1 MEAAPMEAWEL
12 KAGVEVILGSVNRVI
27 TLSDLARGLGSDER
41 AAEDALRDFE
51 ADLSAA
57 DRGFQVRHRTHG
69 IRLESKPQFAA
80 LPQAAIPEWAP
91 RPISEQAIE
100 VVAIIAMKQPVSI
113 SDINAIRGIE
123 STATLQTLRDRK
135 LVARTAQ
142 LGPHREKY
150 WRTTPLFLETFG
162 VSSLDDLYK
171 EGALEKAFPS
181 MYSGVADDVD
191 QAEEVEPQPDAAT
204 SG

>member
-1 MEAAPMEAWEL
+1 MEAWEL
-12 KAGVEVILGSVNRVI
+12 KAGLEVILGSANREL
-27 TLSDLARGLGSDER
+27 TLSDLARGLGIDELGV
-41 AAEDALRDFE
+41 EDVLRDLE
-51 ADLSAA
+51 ADLAAA
-57 DRGFQVRHRTHG
+57 DRGWQIRHRAHG
-69 IRLESKPQFAA
+69 IRLESKPQFAG
-80 LPQAAIPEWAP
+80 LPKAAIPEWAP

-113 SDINAIRGIE
+113 SDINAIRGVE

-162 VSSLDDLYK
+162 LSSLDDLYK
-171 EGALEKAFPS
+171 EGALQRAFPS
-181 MYSGVADDVD
+181 MYVGVEADDDDGD
-191 QAEEVEPQPDAAT
+191 QAADGESQPSPASAE
-204 SG
+204 

>member
-1 MEAAPMEAWEL
+1 MEAWEL
-12 KAGVEVILGSVNRVI
+12 KAGLEVILGSANRAL
-27 TLSDLARGLGSDER
+27 TLSDLARGLGIDEMGV
-41 AAEDALRDFE
+41 EDVLRDLE
-51 ADLSAA
+51 ADLAAA
-57 DRGFQVRHRTHG
+57 DRGWQIRHRADG

-80 LPQAAIPEWAP
+80 LPKAAIPEWAP

-113 SDINAIRGIE
+113 SDINAIRGVE

-162 VSSLDDLYK
+162 LSSLDDLYK

-181 MYSGVADDVD
+181 MYVGVEADDDDVD
-191 QAEEVEPQPDAAT
+191 QAADGEPQPSPASAE
-204 SG
+204 

>member
-1 MEAAPMEAWEL
+1 MEAWEL
-12 KAGVEVILGSVNRVI
+12 KAGLEVLLGSANRAL
-27 TLSDLARGLGSDER
+27 TLSDLARGLGIDEL
-41 AAEDALRDFE
+41 AVEDVLRDLE
-51 ADLSAA
+51 ADLAAA
-57 DRGFQVRHRTHG
+57 DRGWQIRHRAHG
-69 IRLESKPQFAA
+69 IRLESKPQFAG
-80 LPQAAIPEWAP
+80 LPKAAIPEWAP

-113 SDINAIRGIE
+113 SDINAIRGVE

-162 VSSLDDLYK
+162 LSTLDDLYK
-171 EGALEKAFPS
+171 EGALQRAFPS
-181 MYSGVADDVD
+181 MYVGVEADDDDGD
-191 QAEEVEPQPDAAT
+191 QAADGESQPSPASAE
-204 SG
+204 

>member
-1 MEAAPMEAWEL
+1 MEAWEL
-12 KAGVEVILGSVNRVI
+12 KAGLEVILGSANRAL
-27 TLSDLARGLGSDER
+27 TLSDLARGLGIDEL
-41 AAEDALRDFE
+41 AVEDVLRDLE
-51 ADLSAA
+51 ADLAAA
-57 DRGFQVRHRTHG
+57 DRGWQVRHRAHG

-80 LPQAAIPEWAP
+80 LPKAAIPEWAP

-113 SDINAIRGIE
+113 SDINAIRNVE

-150 WRTTPLFLETFG
+150 WRTTPFFLETFG
-162 VSSLDDLYK
+162 LSSLDDLYK
-171 EGALEKAFPS
+171 EGALEKTFPS
-181 MYSGVADDVD
+181 MYVGVEADDDEVD
-191 QAEEVEPQPDAAT
+191 QAADGESQPSPAT
-204 SG
+204 AE

>member
-1 MEAAPMEAWEL
+1 MEAWEL
-12 KAGVEVILGSVNRVI
+12 KAGLEVILGSANREL
-27 TLSDLARGLGSDER
+27 TLSDLARGLGIDELGV
-41 AAEDALRDFE
+41 EDVLRDLE
-51 ADLSAA
+51 ADLAAA
-57 DRGFQVRHRTHG
+57 DRGWQVRHRAHG

-80 LPQAAIPEWAP
+80 LPKAAIPEWAP

-113 SDINAIRGIE
+113 SDINAIRGVE

-162 VSSLDDLYK
+162 LSSLDDLYN

-181 MYSGVADDVD
+181 MYVGVEAEDDDVD
-191 QAEEVEPQPDAAT
+191 QAEDGEFQPSPAT
-204 SG
+204 SE

>member
-1 MEAAPMEAWEL
+1 MEAWEL
-12 KAGVEVILGSVNRVI
+12 KAGLEVILGSANREL
-27 TLSDLARGLGSDER
+27 TLSDLSRGLGIDELGV
-41 AAEDALRDFE
+41 EDVLRDLE
-51 ADLSAA
+51 ADLAAA
-57 DRGFQVRHRTHG
+57 DRGWQVRHRAHG

-80 LPQAAIPEWAP
+80 LPKAAIPEWAP

-113 SDINAIRGIE
+113 SDINAIRGVE

-162 VSSLDDLYK
+162 LSSLDDLYK
-171 EGALEKAFPS
+171 EGALEKTFPS
-181 MYSGVADDVD
+181 MYVGVEADDDDVD
-191 QAEEVEPQPDAAT
+191 QTADGEPQPSPASAE
-204 SG
+204 

>member
-1 MEAAPMEAWEL
+1 MEAWEL
-12 KAGVEVILGSVNRVI
+12 KAGVEVILGSVNRAI

-80 LPQAAIPEWAP
+80 LPKAAIPEWAP
-91 RPISEQAIE
+91 RPISDQAIE

-113 SDINAIRGIE
+113 SEINEIRGIE

-171 EGALEKAFPS
+171 DGALEKAFPS

-204 SG
+204 SE

>member
-1 MEAAPMEAWEL
+1 
-12 KAGVEVILGSVNRVI
+12 
-27 TLSDLARGLGSDER
+27 LSDLARGLGIDEL
-41 AAEDALRDFE
+41 AVEDVLRDLE
-51 ADLSAA
+51 ADLAAA
-57 DRGFQVRHRTHG
+57 DRGWQIRHRAHG
-69 IRLESKPQFAA
+69 IRLESKPQFAG
-80 LPQAAIPEWAP
+80 LPKAAIPEWAP

-113 SDINAIRGIE
+113 SDINAIRGVE

-162 VSSLDDLYK
+162 LSSLDDLYK
-171 EGALEKAFPS
+171 EGALQRAFPS
-181 MYSGVADDVD
+181 MYVGVEADDDDGD
-191 QAEEVEPQPDAAT
+191 QAADGESQPSPASAE
-204 SG
+204 

>member
-1 MEAAPMEAWEL
+1 MEAWEL
-12 KAGVEVILGSVNRVI
+12 KAGLEVILGSANRAL
-27 TLSDLARGLGSDER
+27 TLSDLARGLRIDEL
-41 AAEDALRDFE
+41 AVEDVLRDLE
-51 ADLSAA
+51 ADLAAA
-57 DRGFQVRHRTHG
+57 DRGWQVRHRAHG

-80 LPQAAIPEWAP
+80 LPKAAIPEWAP
-91 RPISEQAIE
+91 RQISEQAIE

-113 SDINAIRGIE
+113 SDINAIRGVE

-162 VSSLDDLYK
+162 LSSLDDLYK

-181 MYSGVADDVD
+181 MYVGVEAEDDDVD
-191 QAEEVEPQPDAAT
+191 QAEDGESQPSPAT
-204 SG
+204 SE

>member
-1 MEAAPMEAWEL
+1 MEAWEL
-12 KAGVEVILGSVNRVI
+12 KAGLEVILGSANREL
-27 TLSDLARGLGSDER
+27 TLSDLARGLGIDELGV
-41 AAEDALRDFE
+41 EDVLRDLE
-51 ADLSAA
+51 ADLAAA
-57 DRGFQVRHRTHG
+57 DRGWQVRHRAHG

-80 LPQAAIPEWAP
+80 LPKAAIPEWAP

-113 SDINAIRGIE
+113 SDINAIRGVE

-150 WRTTPLFLETFG
+150 WRTTPFFLETFG
-162 VSSLDDLYK
+162 LSSLDDLYK
-171 EGALEKAFPS
+171 EGALEKTFPS
-181 MYSGVADDVD
+181 MYVGVEADDDEVD
-191 QAEEVEPQPDAAT
+191 QAADGESQPSPAT
-204 SG
+204 AE

>member
-1 MEAAPMEAWEL
+1 MEAWEL
-12 KAGVEVILGSVNRVI
+12 KAGLEVILGSANREL
-27 TLSDLARGLGSDER
+27 TLSDLARGLGIDELGV
-41 AAEDALRDFE
+41 EDVLRDLE
-51 ADLSAA
+51 ADLAAA
-57 DRGFQVRHRTHG
+57 DRGWQIRHRAQG

-80 LPQAAIPEWAP
+80 LPKAAIPEWAP

-113 SDINAIRGIE
+113 SDINAIRGVE

-162 VSSLDDLYK
+162 LSSLDDLYK

-181 MYSGVADDVD
+181 MYVGVEAEDDDVD
-191 QAEEVEPQPDAAT
+191 QAEDGESQPSPAT
-204 SG
+204 SE

>member
-1 MEAAPMEAWEL
+1 MEAWEL
-12 KAGVEVILGSVNRVI
+12 KAGLEVILGSANREL
-27 TLSDLARGLGSDER
+27 TLSDLARGLGIDELGV
-41 AAEDALRDFE
+41 EDVLRDLE
-51 ADLSAA
+51 ADLAAA
-57 DRGFQVRHRTHG
+57 DRGWQVRHRAHG

-80 LPQAAIPEWAP
+80 LPKAAIPEWAP

-113 SDINAIRGIE
+113 SDINAIRGVE

-162 VSSLDDLYK
+162 LSSLDDLYK
-171 EGALEKAFPS
+171 EGALEKTFPS
-181 MYSGVADDVD
+181 MYVGVEAEDDDVD
-191 QAEEVEPQPDAAT
+191 QAADGESQPSPASAE
-204 SG
+204 

>member
-1 MEAAPMEAWEL
+1 M
-12 KAGVEVILGSVNRVI
+12 ILGSVNRAI

-80 LPQAAIPEWAP
+80 LPKAAIPEWAP

-150 WRTTPLFLETFG
+150 WRTTPLFLESFG
-162 VSSLDDLYK
+162 LSSLDDLYK
-171 EGALEKAFPS
+171 DGALEKAFPS

-191 QAEEVEPQPDAAT
+191 QAEEGEPQPDAAT
-204 SG
+204 SE

>member
-1 MEAAPMEAWEL
+1 MEAWEL
-12 KAGVEVILGSVNRVI
+12 KAGLEVILGSANREL
-27 TLSDLARGLGSDER
+27 TLSDLARGLGIDELGV
-41 AAEDALRDFE
+41 EDVLRDLE
-51 ADLSAA
+51 ADLAAA
-57 DRGFQVRHRTHG
+57 DRGWQVRHRAHG

-80 LPQAAIPEWAP
+80 LPKAAIPEWAP

-113 SDINAIRGIE
+113 SDINAIRGVE

-162 VSSLDDLYK
+162 LSSLDDLYK
-171 EGALEKAFPS
+171 EGALEKTFPS
-181 MYSGVADDVD
+181 MYVGVEADDDDGD
-191 QAEEVEPQPDAAT
+191 QAADGESQPSPAT
-204 SG
+204 SE

>member
-1 MEAAPMEAWEL
+1 MEAWEL
-12 KAGVEVILGSVNRVI
+12 KAGLEVILGSANREL
-27 TLSDLARGLGSDER
+27 TLSDLARGLGIDELGV
-41 AAEDALRDFE
+41 EDVLRDLE
-51 ADLSAA
+51 ADLAAA
-57 DRGFQVRHRTHG
+57 DRGWQVRHRAHG

-80 LPQAAIPEWAP
+80 LPKAAIPEWAP

-113 SDINAIRGIE
+113 SDINAIRGVE

-162 VSSLDDLYK
+162 LSSLDDLYK
-171 EGALEKAFPS
+171 EGALEKTFPS
-181 MYSGVADDVD
+181 MYVGVEADDDDVD
-191 QAEEVEPQPDAAT
+191 QAEDGESQPFPAT
-204 SG
+204 SE

>member
-1 MEAAPMEAWEL
+1 MEAWEL
-12 KAGVEVILGSVNRVI
+12 KAGLEVILGSANREL
-27 TLSDLARGLGSDER
+27 TLSDLARGLGIDELGV
-41 AAEDALRDFE
+41 EDVLRDLE
-51 ADLSAA
+51 ADLAAA
-57 DRGFQVRHRTHG
+57 DRGWQIRHRAHG

-80 LPQAAIPEWAP
+80 LPKAAIPEWAP

-113 SDINAIRGIE
+113 SDINAIRGVE

-162 VSSLDDLYK
+162 LSSLDDLYK
-171 EGALEKAFPS
+171 EGALEKTFPS
-181 MYSGVADDVD
+181 MYVGVEADDDDVD
-191 QAEEVEPQPDAAT
+191 QAEDGESQPSPAT
-204 SG
+204 SE

>member
-1 MEAAPMEAWEL
+1 MEAWEL
-12 KAGVEVILGSVNRVI
+12 KAGLEVILGSANRELA
-27 TLSDLARGLGSDER
+27 LSDLARGLGIDELGV
-41 AAEDALRDFE
+41 EDVLRDLE
-51 ADLSAA
+51 ADLAAA
-57 DRGFQVRHRTHG
+57 DRGWQVRHRAHG

-80 LPQAAIPEWAP
+80 LPKAAIPEWAP

-113 SDINAIRGIE
+113 SDINAIRGVE

-162 VSSLDDLYK
+162 LSSLDDLYK
-171 EGALEKAFPS
+171 EGAFEKTFPS
-181 MYSGVADDVD
+181 MYVGVEADDDDVD
-191 QAEEVEPQPDAAT
+191 QAEDGESQPSPAT
-204 SG
+204 SE

>member
-1 MEAAPMEAWEL
+1 M
-12 KAGVEVILGSVNRVI
+12 
-27 TLSDLARGLGSDER
+27 
-41 AAEDALRDFE
+41 
-51 ADLSAA
+51 
-57 DRGFQVRHRTHG
+57 
-69 IRLESKPQFAA
+69 
-80 LPQAAIPEWAP
+80 
-91 RPISEQAIE
+91 
-100 VVAIIAMKQPVSI
+100 VAIIAMKQPVSI
-113 SDINAIRGIE
+113 SEINEIRGIE

-162 VSSLDDLYK
+162 VGSLDDLYK
-171 EGALEKAFPS
+171 DVALEKAFPS

>member
-1 MEAAPMEAWEL
+1 MEAWEL
-12 KAGVEVILGSVNRVI
+12 KAGLEVILGSANREL
-27 TLSDLARGLGSDER
+27 TLSDLARGLGIDELGV
-41 AAEDALRDFE
+41 EDVLRDLE
-51 ADLSAA
+51 ADLAAA
-57 DRGFQVRHRTHG
+57 DRGWQIRHRAHG

-80 LPQAAIPEWAP
+80 LPKAAIPEWAP

-113 SDINAIRGIE
+113 SDINAIRNVE

-162 VSSLDDLYK
+162 LSSLDDLYK

-181 MYSGVADDVD
+181 MYVGVEADDDDGD
-191 QAEEVEPQPDAAT
+191 QAADGESQPSPASAE
-204 SG
+204 

>member
-1 MEAAPMEAWEL
+1 MEAWEL
-12 KAGVEVILGSVNRVI
+12 KAGLEVILGSANREL
-27 TLSDLARGLGSDER
+27 TLSDLARGLGIDEL
-41 AAEDALRDFE
+41 AVEDVLRDLE
-51 ADLSAA
+51 ADLAAA
-57 DRGFQVRHRTHG
+57 DRGWQVRHRAHG

-80 LPQAAIPEWAP
+80 LPKAAIPEWAP

-113 SDINAIRGIE
+113 SDINAIRGVE

-150 WRTTPLFLETFG
+150 WRTTPLFLDTFG
-162 VSSLDDLYK
+162 LSSLDDLYK
-171 EGALEKAFPS
+171 EGALEKTFPS
-181 MYSGVADDVD
+181 MYVGVEAEDDDVD
-191 QAEEVEPQPDAAT
+191 QAADGESQPSPSSAE
-204 SG
+204 

>member
-1 MEAAPMEAWEL
+1 MEAWEL
-12 KAGVEVILGSVNRVI
+12 KAGLEVILGSANREL
-27 TLSDLARGLGSDER
+27 TLSDLARGLGIDEL
-41 AAEDALRDFE
+41 AVEDVLRDLE
-51 ADLSAA
+51 ADLAAA
-57 DRGFQVRHRTHG
+57 DRGWQIRHRAHG
-69 IRLESKPQFAA
+69 IRLESKPQFAG
-80 LPQAAIPEWAP
+80 LPKAAIPEWAP

-113 SDINAIRGIE
+113 SDINAIRGVE

-162 VSSLDDLYK
+162 LSSLDDLYK
-171 EGALEKAFPS
+171 EGALEKTFPS
-181 MYSGVADDVD
+181 MYVGVEADDDDVD
-191 QAEEVEPQPDAAT
+191 QAADDEPQPSPASAE
-204 SG
+204 

>member
-1 MEAAPMEAWEL
+1 MEAWEL
-12 KAGVEVILGSVNRVI
+12 KAGLEVILGSANREL
-27 TLSDLARGLGSDER
+27 TLSDLARGLGIDELGV
-41 AAEDALRDFE
+41 EDVLRDLE
-51 ADLSAA
+51 ADLAAA
-57 DRGFQVRHRTHG
+57 DRGWQIRHRARG

-80 LPQAAIPEWAP
+80 LPKAAIPEWAP

-113 SDINAIRGIE
+113 SDINAIRGVE

-162 VSSLDDLYK
+162 LSSLDDLYK
-171 EGALEKAFPS
+171 EGALEKTFPS
-181 MYSGVADDVD
+181 MYVGVEAEDDDVD
-191 QAEEVEPQPDAAT
+191 QAEDGESQPSPSSAE
-204 SG
+204 

>member
-1 MEAAPMEAWEL
+1 MEAWEL
-12 KAGVEVILGSVNRVI
+12 KAGLEVILGSANREL
-27 TLSDLARGLGSDER
+27 TLSDLARGLRIDEL
-41 AAEDALRDFE
+41 AVEDVLRDLE
-51 ADLSAA
+51 ADLAAA
-57 DRGFQVRHRTHG
+57 DRGWQIRHRAQG

-80 LPQAAIPEWAP
+80 LPKAAIPEWAP

-113 SDINAIRGIE
+113 SDINAIRNVE

-162 VSSLDDLYK
+162 LSSLDDLYK
-171 EGALEKAFPS
+171 EGALQRAFPS
-181 MYSGVADDVD
+181 MYVGVEADDDDGD
-191 QAEEVEPQPDAAT
+191 QAADGESQPSPASAE
-204 SG
+204 

>member
-1 MEAAPMEAWEL
+1 MEAWEL
-12 KAGVEVILGSVNRVI
+12 KAGLEVILGSANREL
-27 TLSDLARGLGSDER
+27 TLSDLARGLGIDELGV
-41 AAEDALRDFE
+41 EDVLRDLE
-51 ADLSAA
+51 ADLAAA
-57 DRGFQVRHRTHG
+57 DRGWQIRHRVHG

-80 LPQAAIPEWAP
+80 LPKAAIPEWAP
-91 RPISEQAIE
+91 RQISEQAIE

-113 SDINAIRGIE
+113 SDINAIRGVE

-162 VSSLDDLYK
+162 LSSLDDLYR
-171 EGALEKAFPS
+171 EGALEKTFPS
-181 MYSGVADDVD
+181 MYVGVEADDDDVD
-191 QAEEVEPQPDAAT
+191 QAADDEPQPSPASAE
-204 SG
+204 

>member
-1 MEAAPMEAWEL
+1 MEAWEL
-12 KAGVEVILGSVNRVI
+12 KAGLEVILGSANREL
-27 TLSDLARGLGSDER
+27 TLSDLARGLGIDELGV
-41 AAEDALRDFE
+41 EDVLRDLE
-51 ADLSAA
+51 ADLAAA
-57 DRGFQVRHRTHG
+57 DRGWQVRHRAHG

-80 LPQAAIPEWAP
+80 LPKAAIPEWAP

-113 SDINAIRGIE
+113 SDINAIRGVE

-162 VSSLDDLYK
+162 LSSLDDLYK
-171 EGALEKAFPS
+171 EGALEKTFPS
-181 MYSGVADDVD
+181 MYVGVEADDDDVD
-191 QAEEVEPQPDAAT
+191 QAADGEPQPSPASAE
-204 SG
+204 

>member
-1 MEAAPMEAWEL
+1 MEAWEL
-12 KAGVEVILGSVNRVI
+12 KAGLEVILGSANREL
-27 TLSDLARGLGSDER
+27 TLSDLARGLGIDELGV
-41 AAEDALRDFE
+41 EDVLRDLE
-51 ADLSAA
+51 ADLAAA
-57 DRGFQVRHRTHG
+57 DRGWQIRHRAHG

-80 LPQAAIPEWAP
+80 LPKAAIPEWAP

-113 SDINAIRGIE
+113 SDINAIRGVE

-162 VSSLDDLYK
+162 LSSLDDLYK
-171 EGALEKAFPS
+171 EGALQRAFPS
-181 MYSGVADDVD
+181 MYVGVEADDDDGD
-191 QAEEVEPQPDAAT
+191 QAADGESQPSPASAE
-204 SG
+204 

>member
-1 MEAAPMEAWEL
+1 MEAWEL
-12 KAGVEVILGSVNRVI
+12 KAGLEVILGSANREL
-27 TLSDLARGLGSDER
+27 TLSDLARGLGIDELGV
-41 AAEDALRDFE
+41 EDVLRDLE
-51 ADLSAA
+51 ADLAAA
-57 DRGFQVRHRTHG
+57 DRGWQVRHRAHG

-80 LPQAAIPEWAP
+80 LPKAAIPEWAP

-113 SDINAIRGIE
+113 SDINAIRGVE

-162 VSSLDDLYK
+162 LSSLDDLYK
-171 EGALEKAFPS
+171 EGAFEKAFPS
-181 MYSGVADDVD
+181 MYVGVEADDDDGD
-191 QAEEVEPQPDAAT
+191 QAADGEPQPSPSSAE
-204 SG
+204 

>member
-1 MEAAPMEAWEL
+1 MEAWEL
-12 KAGVEVILGSVNRVI
+12 KAGLEVILGSANREL
-27 TLSDLARGLGSDER
+27 TLSDLARGLGIDELGV
-41 AAEDALRDFE
+41 EDVLRDLE
-51 ADLSAA
+51 ADLAAA
-57 DRGFQVRHRTHG
+57 DRGWQIRHRAHG

-80 LPQAAIPEWAP
+80 LPKAAIPEWAP

-113 SDINAIRGIE
+113 SDINAIRGVE

-150 WRTTPLFLETFG
+150 WRTTPFFLETFG
-162 VSSLDDLYK
+162 LSSLDDLYK

-181 MYSGVADDVD
+181 MYVGVEADDDDVAQTAD
-191 QAEEVEPQPDAAT
+191 GESQPSPASAE
-204 SG
+204 

>member
-1 MEAAPMEAWEL
+1 MEAWEL
-12 KAGVEVILGSVNRVI
+12 KAGLEVILGSANREL
-27 TLSDLARGLGSDER
+27 TLSDLARGLGIDELGV
-41 AAEDALRDFE
+41 EDVLRDLE
-51 ADLSAA
+51 ADLAAA
-57 DRGFQVRHRTHG
+57 DRGWQVRHRAHG

-80 LPQAAIPEWAP
+80 LPKAAIPEWAP

-113 SDINAIRGIE
+113 SDINAIRDVE

-162 VSSLDDLYK
+162 LSSLDDLYK
-171 EGALEKAFPS
+171 EGALEKTFPS
-181 MYSGVADDVD
+181 MYVGVEAEDDDVD
-191 QAEEVEPQPDAAT
+191 QAADGESQPSPSSAE
-204 SG
+204 